1 MYFFSAASTPVLVL
15 LSSWNAFI
23 AAKMPASKL
32 NQFFSQSDQP
42 ETDNILSSSSSAT
55 SLSSYSLPENKSCA
69 SFLPLGGVSS
79 SNFNGRSPRSPSM
92 NPTPCFVHTKFDE
105 VLDVSKALKAL
116 SSSDNISSLSHSRL
130 VKTATGVRELA
141 KRLGQANIRINVRSV
156 MVVTKARDNSLI
168 YLTRDLVYWLMA
180 THNVTVYVD
189 SKLEKS
195 KRFNSHGLVKKHP
208 SFKTLLKYWDPDMTN
223 NNPEQFDLVITL
235 GGDGTVLYVGGLFQ
249 HIVPPVMS
257 FSLGSLGFLTNF
269 RFEYYKKHIS
279 RVFETGINVNLRMRF
294 SCSVHDD
301 TGKKLFTRHVLNEI
315 VIDRGPSP
323 WVSMLELYGNDS
335 LLTVVQ
341 ADGLILST
349 PTGSTAYSLSAG
361 GSLVHPEVAAMSV
374 TPICPHTL
382 SFRPMLLPDSM
393 VLRVNLPTRSRS
405 TAWASFDGRH
415 RTQLFPGYYVTVRA
429 SQFPFPTI
437 VSSPTEYIDSVSRT
451 LKWNVRQQQKP
462 FEHLLSTPTRKQ
474 YDDDTGS
481 EDYVSKDED
490 PEFDIDYEEPNA

>member
-1 MYFFSAASTPVLVL
+1 MA
-15 LSSWNAFI
+15 N
-23 AAKMPASKL
+23 
-32 NQFFSQSDQP
+32 
-42 ETDNILSSSSSAT
+42 
-55 SLSSYSLPENKSCA
+55 
-69 SFLPLGGVSS
+69 
-79 SNFNGRSPRSPSM
+79 
-92 NPTPCFVHTKFDE
+92 
-105 VLDVSKALKAL
+105 ALKAL
-116 SSSDNISSLSHSRL
+116 SSSDNMASLSHSRL

-141 KRLGQANIRINVRSV
+141 KRLGQANIHINVRSV
-156 MVVTKARDNSLI
+156 MIVTKARDNSLI

-180 THNVTVYVD
+180 TPRNGLSHGVTVYVD

-195 KRFNSHGLVKKHP
+195 KRFNAPRLVKENP
-208 SFKTLLKYWDPDMTN
+208 VFKTLLKYWTPEMTIKT
-223 NNPEQFDLVITL
+223 PELFDLVITL

-249 HIVPPVMS
+249 NIVPPVIS

-269 RFEYYKKHIS
+269 HFEEYKAQIS
-279 RVFETGINVNLRMRF
+279 RVFESGINVNLRMRF
-294 SCSVHDD
+294 SCTVHNSY
-301 TGKKLFTRHVLNEI
+301 GKRIATHEVVNEI

-361 GSLVHPEVAAMSV
+361 GSLVHPEVPAMSV

-393 VLRVNLPTRSRS
+393 VLRVNLPLTSRA
-405 TAWASFDGRH
+405 TAWASFDGRN
-415 RTQLFPGYYVTVRA
+415 RTQLQPGYYVTVRA

-437 VSSPTEYIDSVSRT
+437 ISSPTEYIDSVSRT

-462 FEHLLSTPTRKQ
+462 FEHLLSTPTRQQ
-474 YDDDTGS
+474 YNDDNNLDLVSMKLSNGDGISGTAGRHPVP
-481 EDYVSKDED
+481 EIHENDY
-490 PEFDIDYEEPNA
+490 DIDYDESV

>member
-1 MYFFSAASTPVLVL
+1 M
-15 LSSWNAFI
+15 
-23 AAKMPASKL
+23 
-32 NQFFSQSDQP
+32 
-42 ETDNILSSSSSAT
+42 
-55 SLSSYSLPENKSCA
+55 
-69 SFLPLGGVSS
+69 
-79 SNFNGRSPRSPSM
+79 
-92 NPTPCFVHTKFDE
+92 
-105 VLDVSKALKAL
+105 
-116 SSSDNISSLSHSRL
+116 
-130 VKTATGVRELA
+130 
-141 KRLGQANIRINVRSV
+141 
-156 MVVTKARDNSLI
+156 
-168 YLTRDLVYWLMA
+168 
-180 THNVTVYVD
+180 
-189 SKLEKS
+189 
-195 KRFNSHGLVKKHP
+195 
-208 SFKTLLKYWDPDMTN
+208 
-223 NNPEQFDLVITL
+223 
-235 GGDGTVLYVGGLFQ
+235 
-249 HIVPPVMS
+249 
-257 FSLGSLGFLTNF
+257 
-269 RFEYYKKHIS
+269 
-279 RVFETGINVNLRMRF
+279 RMRF
-294 SCSVHDD
+294 SCTVHDD
-301 TGKKLFTRHVLNEI
+301 TAKKLFTRHVLNEI